1 MDPGFS
7 DEFSPMQGRGP
18 AEEEAAAAAAAAA
31 ADAAGS
37 GAAAAENVN
46 GKIGYSVHS
55 QNACTKRE

>member
-18 AEEEAAAAAAAAA
+18 AEEEAAAAAAA